1 MATDYYE
8 ILGVAKDASQDEIK
22 KAFRKKAHQYHPD
35 KNTGDEAKFKE
46 LNQAYQ
52 VLSKEDKRK
61 QYDQFGSA
69 FDQQGGFGGG
79 AGFDP
84 RQAGFGGADGINFD
98 FGDLGDIFGDFFGG
112 GRSRASARQQRGMDI
127 ETEMQVSFE
136 EAAFGAEKTVEL
148 YKTIS
153 CEKCS
158 GSGAESSSGI
168 VECPMCKGSGQV
180 DQLQRTI
187 LGQIRTRGV
196 CPECKGEGKTIKDK
210 CTNCRGTGV
219 ERASKRIKIKIPAG
233 INNGQSIRLSGEGE
247 AGQRGNQ
254 AGDLYVAIR
263 VMPHHEFQRDGDNV
277 FSVSEISFAQAALGD
292 KIAVNTLDGE
302 GQLKIPAGTQ
312 SGKVFKIKDKGI
324 PHLNARG
331 RGDQLVEVIVKTPEK
346 LSRKQRELL
355 ENLQKLD

>member
-1 MATDYYE
+1 MSKDYYG
-8 ILGVAKDASQDEIK
+8 ILGVAKDASQEEIK

-46 LNQAYQ
+46 LNEAYQ

-61 QYDQFGSA
+61 QYDQFGSDFTQA
-69 FDQQGGFGGG
+69 GGFSGG

-112 GRSRASARQQRGMDI
+112 GRARSGARQQRGTDI
-127 ETEMQVSFE
+127 ETEMQVTFE
-136 EAAFGAEKTVEL
+136 EAAFGTEKTVEL
-148 YKTIS
+148 YKTVT

-158 GSGAESSSGI
+158 GSGGASGSA
-168 VECPMCKGSGQV
+168 VVDCAMCHGSGQV
-180 DQLQRTI
+180 DQIQRTI

-196 CPECKGEGKTIKDK
+196 CPECRGEGKTIKEK

-219 ERASKRIKIKIPAG
+219 DRASKRIKIKIPAG

-247 AGQRGNQ
+247 AGQRGST
-254 AGDLYVAIR
+254 AGDLYVSIR
-263 VMPHHEFQRDGDNV
+263 VLPHHEFQRDGDNV
-277 FSVSEISFAQAALGD
+277 FTVSEISFAQAALGD
-292 KIAVNTLDGE
+292 KISVNTLDGE

-312 SGKVFKIKDKGI
+312 SGKVFKIKNKGI
-324 PHLNARG
+324 PHLSARG

-346 LSRKQRELL
+346 LSRKQKELL
-355 ENLQKLD
+355 ENLKELD